1 MTCRN
6 ITRGFSTSRIAAGR
20 EESTSEVSGR
30 GVAQLRPQK
39 GHGGAPRA
47 AATTHPDPHP
57 SRNLRSVHGRLGL
70 RDTGSGGGSWGV
82 GSGPTTP
89 GCGFGRGSWGV
100 GPGPT
105 TPGCGFGRGSAGCG
119 FGQGGSAS
127 VQESVRRA
135 TGAGP
140 VERREPAQA
149 LSHDPGTLQ
158 LERSSS
164 ACAVAATGRSG
175 IHPNPSE
182 PENHTTPN
190 PSDPTQPSPTSTS
203 TPTQSELGRLAT
215 GSPSHST
222 GPE

>member
-20 EESTSEVSGR
+20 EESTSKVSGR

-57 SRNLRSVHGRLGL
+57 SRNLRSVHGRLAL

-82 GSGPTTP
+82 GS
-89 GCGFGRGSWGV
+89 
-100 GPGPT
+100 GPT